1 MARLALVLV
10 SFALFAAGCDGG
22 NEPNS
27 SATETESGPIIDG
40 TMVDPVIGE
49 ASNTETALL
58 SDVDVSQHEGYDRVV
73 FEFRNNVP
81 GYDVRYAELP
91 VIEDGSGMP
100 VDNTGLHVVT
110 VRMEPAL
117 DADPTKDNAPM
128 TYTGPS
134 RFSPDATVINELI
147 RVGGFEGVLTWAIS
161 ASSEVPFL
169 VSTLDNPPRLVVDL
183 KSG

>member
-1 MARLALVLV
+1 V
-10 SFALFAAGCDGG
+10 SFALFAAGCNGG
-22 NEPNS
+22 TEPTS
-27 SATETESGPIIDG
+27 SATETERGPVIAG
-40 TMVDPVIGE
+40 TLVDPVIGE

-58 SDVDVSQHEGYDRVV
+58 SDVHVSQHEEYDRVV
-73 FEFRNNVP
+73 FEFLNEVP

-100 VDNTGLHVVT
+100 VDNTGLHVVL
-110 VRMEPAL
+110 VRMDPAL
-117 DADPTKDNAPM
+117 DADVTKDNAPM

-134 RFSPDATVINELI
+134 RFSPDASVINELI
-147 RVGGFEGVLTWAIS
+147 RVGGVERALTWAIS

-183 KSG
+183 ASG